1 MPAGRYPRC
10 ADTLCRERA
19 AKLRRH
25 RCWSSASAPG
35 SKTQAFASTETC
47 LGASPSRRQLARLH
61 DPRSADTEWI
71 PRRSHHSTETRF
83 GGASRARCDD
93 NSCVCCR
100 DPRGAHTKSRALAP
114 RRSHSRHRKRG
125 LGTGSH
131 VSTEAERV
139 HVEPTS
145 GCFRALGRTLRHF
158 LSGLSRAAAPES
170 SDGSV
175 SFNGKSGTVH
185 CRGSKRQGGL
195 VCGELGRCRS
205 SVNAHL

>member
-93 NSCVCCR
+93 NSYVCCR

-114 RRSHSRHRKRG
+114 RRSHSRHRNVVWGRG
-125 LGTGSH
+125 VTFRLRRNESTSNLHRDASELLVGRCGTSSAGCLGP
-131 VSTEAERV
+131 RR
-139 HVEPTS
+139 P
-145 GCFRALGRTLRHF
+145 RAVTA
-158 LSGLSRAAAPES
+158 LSASMARAAPYIAEVRSAKAGSYAES
-170 SDGSV
+170 
-175 SFNGKSGTVH
+175 
-185 CRGSKRQGGL
+185 
-195 VCGELGRCRS
+195 
-205 SVNAHL
+205 